1 MIIRSEKDVTEAV
14 LGEMHRTPDART
26 KELLSSLVK
35 HLHAFVRETRL
46 TEREFQDAI
55 GLVNAIGQKTTPS
68 HNEAM
73 LVAGALGVSNLVC
86 LLNNTA
92 PTQAINL
99 GPFYRDGAPRLADG
113 DSLLRSPTP
122 GPRLSVRGF
131 VKDLKGKPVA
141 GAEVDVWQSSPVGLY
156 ENQDP
161 TQAEMNLR
169 GRFVTLEDGSFSFT
183 SVKPAGYPVPIDG
196 PNGALLGAQKRHNFR
211 PAHLH
216 FLIYKPG
223 FKTIASQVYDPED
236 PHLETDSQFAVTE
249 ALIGDYKKD
258 SEGNFSLAFTFVI
271 EPGEARRPK
280 APIMGKAG
288 SKTRLR
294 HVAVVVRDL
303 EKSADFY
310 EKVFDLKRVGREDL
324 EMGSGIYLSDGVIN
338 LALLRYKKDT
348 ASGAHHFGFQVDD
361 LEAAR
366 KRIEAAGGTFFFT
379 LGDTKEEANFEMK
392 FKDPDGVI
400 FDISQ
405 KGWVGTST

>member
-1 MIIRSEKDVTEAV
+1 MIIRNQEDVTAAV

-26 KELLSSLVK
+26 KEILSSLVT

-46 TEREFQDAI
+46 TEREFQEAI
-55 GLVNAIGQKTTPS
+55 GYLNAIGQKTTPS

-73 LVAGALGVSNLVC
+73 LMAGALGVSNLVC
-86 LLNNTA
+86 LINNSQ
-92 PTQAINL
+92 PTQANNL
-99 GPFYRDGAPRLADG
+99 GPFYRAGAPRCADG
-113 DSLLRSPTP
+113 ASLLRSPTP
-122 GPRLSVRGF
+122 GPRLVFKGF
-131 VKDLKGKPVA
+131 VKERNGNPVA
-141 GAEVDVWQSSPVGLY
+141 GAEVDVWHSSPIGLY
-156 ENQDP
+156 ENQDAG
-161 TQAEMNLR
+161 QAEMNLR
-169 GRFVTLEDGSFSFT
+169 GKFVTREDGSFSFS

-196 PNGALLGAQKRHNFR
+196 PTGALLAAQKRHNFR

-236 PHLETDSQFAVTE
+236 PHLESDSQFGVTQ
-249 ALIGDYKKD
+249 ALIGNYRKQADGSYFL
-258 SEGNFSLAFTFVI
+258 EFTFLV
-271 EPGEARRPK
+271 ERGEARLPK
-280 APIMGKAG
+280 APITQKVAAG
-288 SKTRLR
+288 TRLR
-294 HVAVVVRDL
+294 HIAVVVRDL
-303 EKSADFY
+303 ERAAGFY
-310 EKVFDLKRVGREDL
+310 EKAFDLKRVGREDL

-338 LALLRYKKDT
+338 LALLKYKNET

-379 LGDTKEEANFEMK
+379 LGKTKEEANFEMK

-405 KGWVGTST
+405 KGWLGAAK